1 MVYQLI
7 YIFFHL
13 PTYSSFL
20 YLLRNLVEKWSRLFH
35 HFISIFYL
43 SIFLVYFKLLG
54 IVLWSYHLEKALHDS
69 FCRHFIYCCDWIR
82 LHWLGPECGVFWMAL
97 YSNGQHRTALG
108 CTSLDSAGVHCARH
122 CAPDWNTLHC
132 TSVGGTGLDWTGLDW
147 TEQDST
153 SRNWIVVVVFYG
165 LGVFR
170 MEIHCNVLA
179 WMGLDW
185 SERDKTV
192 LDQRALHFAALNC
205 YRLYR
210 LTA

>member
-108 CTSLDSAGVHCARH
+108 CTSLDSAGVHCTRH
-122 CAPDWNTLHC
+122 WAPDWNTLHC
-132 TSVGGTGLDWTGLDW
+132 TSVERKGQHVTELDCCSCLLWTWGVPDGNTLQCACVGGTGLEWAGQDCTGPESTALCC
-147 TEQDST
+147 TE
-153 SRNWIVVVVFYG
+153 
-165 LGVFR
+165 L
-170 MEIHCNVLA
+170 L
-179 WMGLDW
+179 
-185 SERDKTV
+185 
-192 LDQRALHFAALNC
+192 
-205 YRLYR
+205 
-210 LTA
+210 

>member
-1 MVYQLI
+1 MHSTLG
-7 YIFFHL
+7 
-13 PTYSSFL
+13 
-20 YLLRNLVEKWSRLFH
+20 SRLK
-35 HFISIFYL
+35 YT
-43 SIFLVYFKLLG
+43 
-54 IVLWSYHLEKALHDS
+54 
-69 FCRHFIYCCDWIR
+69 
-82 LHWLGPECGVFWMAL
+82 AL
-97 YSNGQHRTALG
+97 YFSG
-108 CTSLDSAGVHCARH
+108 
-122 CAPDWNTLHC
+122 W
-132 TSVGGTGLDWTGLDW
+132 DWTGLDRKGK
-147 TEQDST
+147 DST
-153 SRNWIVVVVFYG
+153 SRNWIVAVVSYG